1 MPVERKADKQERALE
16 ILGRLEE
23 TYPDADCALIW
34 DGPFQLL
41 VATILSAQ
49 CSDEQ
54 VNKVTPEL
62 FKRYP
67 NPAAL
72 ASATQEEVEERIRT
86 LGLFRNKAKSLRGMS
101 AQLCEEFDGDVPKAM
116 DSLTSLPGVARKTAN
131 CVLGT
136 AYHIPSGVVVD
147 THVQRLSI
155 RLGLVKRTEKYA
167 EKVEKALMPLFPQ
180 DKWVFLSHAI
190 ILHGR
195 QICSARKPLCGECP
209 LDDVC
214 PKRI

>member
-1 MPVERKADKQERALE
+1 MPVERKTDKQARALE
-16 ILGRLEE
+16 ILKRLEK
-23 TYPDADCALIW
+23 TYPDADCALRW
-34 DGPFQLL
+34 ESPYQLL

-54 VNKVTPEL
+54 VNKVTPDL

-72 ASATQEEVEERIRT
+72 ASATQEEMQECIRT

-101 AQLCEEFDGDVPKAM
+101 AQLCEEFDGDVPRDM

-136 AYHIPSGVVVD
+136 AYNIPSGVVVD
-147 THVQRLSI
+147 THVHRLSI
-155 RLGLVKRTEKYA
+155 RLGLCKRTEKYA
-167 EKVEKALMPLFPQ
+167 DKVENALMPLFPKE
-180 DKWVFLSHAI
+180 KWVFLSHAI

-195 QICSARKPLCGECP
+195 QICSARKALCDECS
-209 LDDVC
+209 LEDVC